1 MRSAQI
7 TVSAYFLPTQ
17 ALTKEVAEYF
27 WGDFFPRTWGKCHQG
42 DCECELFFS
51 KIKGKFPVDLIVLG
65 APLVCLSTT
74 SQSEESKYL
83 HQYSYNRLSME
94 ADWTFIYIS
103 QALSDIDIVK
113 YSIPHFLEQNSS
125 HIKLLIVTKST
136 NLIKCVKTW
145 NMKIWDGISQI
156 GNLCIKINKLN
167 IAEGTIRGLSDSCTN
182 LDKISSS
189 DSRPSINFKMEPKK
203 QTSTFSILTK
213 LWYQNIDQT

>member
-1 MRSAQI
+1 
-7 TVSAYFLPTQ
+7 
-17 ALTKEVAEYF
+17 
-27 WGDFFPRTWGKCHQG
+27 
-42 DCECELFFS
+42 
-51 KIKGKFPVDLIVLG
+51 
-65 APLVCLSTT
+65 
-74 SQSEESKYL
+74 
-83 HQYSYNRLSME
+83 ME

-125 HIKLLIVTKST
+125 DIKLLIVTKST

-182 LDKISSS
+182 LDKIPLQIPDQAS
-189 DSRPSINFKMEPKK
+189 
-203 QTSTFSILTK
+203 TSKWNQKNKHQHSAS
-213 LWYQNIDQT
+213 